1 MALKIN
7 PPNLELFQKV
17 LGRGGS
23 IPFRPKSAPIHN
35 KSTATSG
42 EMEEKQ
48 AAPLP
53 DRGESDKV

>member
-17 LGRGGS
+17 LGRGGCV
-23 IPFRPKSAPIHN
+23 PFKPKSGPIHN
-35 KSTATSG
+35 ESTVTSG
-42 EMEEKQ
+42 EREEKQ

-53 DRGESDKV
+53 DQGVSKKV